1 MNNQQKQP
9 TKQYTH
15 IKKAERLEI
24 AILLKRGYRISEI
37 ARALDRSKGTISDE
51 IKRNSVKRKY
61 DPQKADHKAYVRR
74 KYDSKYQGMKVN
86 QDKQLKEYVEEK
98 LNLDWSPEQISGRLK
113 YVDTDLKYAGA
124 KGIYKFVYSAQGGLL
139 ELRLRYQ
146 GKSKK
151 PADQTKTAPLE
162 GRLFIE
168 KRPPAVNN
176 RERFGD
182 FEADFIVSGKNGSG
196 ALLVL
201 HERKARY
208 SLIKKI
214 QSRSPDLVNR
224 IIGELTGGFVCFNS
238 LTLDND
244 IAFRKHEILSEIL
257 GAPVYFCHPYH
268 SWEKGSV
275 ENTNKLIRQYV
286 PKRTDISKLD
296 DQLIKK
302 IESKL
307 NRRPRKCLN
316 YKTPLEVMN
325 ENNQFKRFQTV
336 EDFVNINLNEKTA
349 SVRLE
354 GAM

>member
-1 MNNQQKQP
+1 MKQEQQQ
-9 TKQYTH
+9 TKRGYNH
-15 IKKAERLEI
+15 INKAERLEI
-24 AILLKRGYRISEI
+24 AILLKRGYGVSEI
-37 ARALDRSKGTISDE
+37 ARILRRSKGTISDE
-51 IKRNSVKRKY
+51 RKRNSVNGKY
-61 DPQKADHKAYVRR
+61 DPHKADHKAYVRR
-74 KYDSKYQGMKVN
+74 KYESKYQGMQVASN
-86 QDKQLKEYVEEK
+86 EPLRNYVQEK
-98 LNLDWSPEQISGRLK
+98 LNEDWSPEQIAGRIK
-113 YVDTDLKYAGA
+113 NVDAHIKQVS
-124 KGIYKFVYSAQGGLL
+124 KNGIYKFVYSQLGGLL
-139 ELRLRYQ
+139 ELKLRYQ

-151 PADQTKTAPLE
+151 PTAQTKTTPLE
-162 GRLFIE
+162 SRLFIE
-168 KRPPAVNN
+168 KRPPVVNN

-182 FEADFIVSGKNGSG
+182 WEADFIVSGKNGSG

-224 IIGELTGGFVCFNS
+224 IISELTGGFVCFNS

-257 GAPVYFCHPYH
+257 GAPIYFCHPYH

-296 DQLIKK
+296 HQFVKE

-307 NRRPRKCLN
+307 NNRPRKCLN
-316 YKTPLEVMN
+316 YKTPLEVMS
-325 ENNQFKRFQTV
+325 ENNQFQTV
-336 EDFVNINLNEKTA
+336 VNFANIILNENIP
-349 SVRLE
+349 SVRL
-354 GAM
+354 GV